1 MDTTTSNMPRAVSDC
16 MLNLR
21 VISRIPTNHKLNV
34 NSKTYSNA
42 NSNIDA
48 LWRRVY
54 DETGDKTIDF
64 INGTID
70 DTIKASR
77 ENSGWTEL
85 LADSVC
91 SISNA
96 LINLRQIYERDN
108 KELIVGKIDL
118 IRNRID
124 KDRFLR
130 TCKEV
135 KILTS
140 DVSVSHSNP
149 EPSIILQQS
158 PVNTKPLP
166 IPGSVIRT
174 GPSGITASLT
184 PDPRCHSC
192 SHTPS
197 PAPI

>member
-1 MDTTTSNMPRAVSDC
+1 MDTTTSEIPREVSDV

-34 NSKTYSNA
+34 GSKTYSNS

-48 LWRRVY
+48 LWRRLY
-54 DETGDKTIDF
+54 DESGDKTVDF
-64 INGTID
+64 INKTID
-70 DTIKASR
+70 DSIKACQKYP
-77 ENSGWTEL
+77 EWIEL
-85 LADSVC
+85 LADDVC
-91 SISNA
+91 DILNA
-96 LINLRQIYERDN
+96 LTNLRQIYERDN

-118 IRNRID
+118 IKNRINR
-124 KDRFLR
+124 DRFLR

-135 KILTS
+135 KITEQLS
-140 DVSVSHSNP
+140 S
-149 EPSIILQQS
+149 
-158 PVNTKPLP
+158 KPLP
-166 IPGSVIRT
+166 IPKPVIRT

>member
-1 MDTTTSNMPRAVSDC
+1 MDTTTSNIPRQVSDV

-34 NSKTYSNA
+34 NSKTYANA
-42 NSNIDA
+42 NSSFES
-48 LWRRVY
+48 LWRTVY
-54 DETGDKTIDF
+54 SESGNKTIDF
-64 INGTID
+64 INSTID
-70 DTIKASR
+70 DSIKASR
-77 ENSGWTEL
+77 ENPEWIEL

-91 SISNA
+91 NISNA

-118 IRNRID
+118 IKSRID
-124 KDRFLR
+124 RDRFLR
-130 TCKEV
+130 TCRDV

-140 DVSVSHSNP
+140 DVSV
-149 EPSIILQQS
+149 
-158 PVNTKPLP
+158 PVKIETTKPLP
-166 IPGSVIRT
+166 IPNSIIRT
-174 GPSGITASLT
+174 GPSSITASLT

>member
-1 MDTTTSNMPRAVSDC
+1 MDTTTSNVPREISDN

-34 NSKTYSNA
+34 NSKTYANA
-42 NSNIDA
+42 NSNVDA
-48 LWRRVY
+48 FWRTLY
-54 DETGDKTIDF
+54 TETGDKTIDF
-64 INGTID
+64 INNTID
-70 DTIKASR
+70 DSIKACQKYPQ
-77 ENSGWTEL
+77 WTEH
-85 LADSVC
+85 LADDVC
-91 SISNA
+91 NISNA
-96 LINLRQIYERDN
+96 LTNLRQIYERDN

-118 IRNRID
+118 IRNRINR
-124 KDRFLR
+124 DRFLR

-135 KILTS
+135 NILTS
-140 DVSVSHSNP
+140 EVLP
-149 EPSIILQQS
+149 ILS
-158 PVNTKPLP
+158 KIDPIFTKPLP

-197 PAPI
+197 PAHI